1 MFNGMGSKG
10 CLLPLALVGS
20 ADAAKHIGLPIR
32 ARICATSTQRGPAIE
47 ALTGGLIAAQ
57 DVLRQCGMATNDVDL
72 WEFNEGFAGVVM
84 HCAAQLGIDHDRLNV
99 NGGGIAMGHA
109 MGAAGVNLI
118 STLIDELERRDLAT
132 GVVAI
137 SGAAGIGGAV
147 LIDRNL

>member
-1 MFNGMGSKG
+1 M
-10 CLLPLALVGS
+10 
-20 ADAAKHIGLPIR
+20 
-32 ARICATSTQRGPAIE
+32 
-47 ALTGGLIAAQ
+47 IAAQ

-109 MGAAGVNLI
+109 MGATGVNLI